1 MQNVTITL
9 NVAEIVYDIQNK
21 TYLTGKSRSDGTNHA
36 HVAAMQAN
44 DDDENANQILR
55 SVQTAFGMLRTK
67 LSEYLDIS
75 VHSAGNQL
83 MKTGG
88 KLELALLMPSNYNLS
103 TADTIATAAHQ
114 YIVALAVK
122 DWFTITHKTDATEYA
137 SIAESSLA
145 IIAEAVSKRLR
156 PRREESENASL

>member
-21 TYLTGKSRSDGTNHA
+21 TYLTGKSRSDGSNHA

-55 SVQTAFGMLRTK
+55 SVQMAFGILRTK
-67 LSEYLDIS
+67 LGEYLDLT

-83 MKTGG
+83 IKAGAR
-88 KLELALLMPSNYNLS
+88 LELVLTMPSNYNLS
-103 TADTIATAAHQ
+103 TVDTIAAAAHQ

-122 DWFTITHKTDATEYA
+122 DWFTITHKTDATEYSA
-137 SIAESSLA
+137 LADASLA
-145 IIAEAVSKRLR
+145 IIAEAASKRCR
-156 PRREESENASL
+156 PRRDTTETVSQ